1 MRREIVVIKI
11 KKVGDWMNEISII
24 TEKEA
29 ISMINDTSRLVAEDK
44 ANVLQTATAA
54 YSQSG
59 KIVESV
65 EFFNW
70 MDRNYS
76 GASGHMFSSNQAMK
90 DYIASSQGKADWMYK
105 QLQGKGYEYDWMKQQ
120 RGEIKNLFNRYSA
133 GDVSNQPGFDVAET
147 NLITGKETQYQ
158 MKAYISKANP
168 DLHNTSTDIKVVT
181 NAEKADVVSKNG
193 YEVEVYKDRN
203 QIIKDTNERME
214 QIKNGTA
221 SPTYTIKNVA
231 GAMAKAGAI
240 GCVVGMGIESVSSYK
255 DWKRGNLTDEQY
267 LVEIG
272 KAGGNAGL
280 TAAATTGIMIPIKA
294 TIVAAGASTVV
305 TIPIAIA
312 VSAAIDK
319 IIAPCFGRGDY
330 RKILGKAKYY
340 QSMNDVYWDFV
351 TTADMAAD
359 EYVSYIGQVNEQMDY
374 HQKLREKSMQINYK
388 LKDLYDSI

>member
-1 MRREIVVIKI
+1 M
-11 KKVGDWMNEISII
+11 
-24 TEKEA
+24 
-29 ISMINDTSRLVAEDK
+29 
-44 ANVLQTATAA
+44 
-54 YSQSG
+54 
-59 KIVESV
+59 
-65 EFFNW
+65 
-70 MDRNYS
+70 
-76 GASGHMFSSNQAMK
+76 
-90 DYIASSQGKADWMYK
+90 
-105 QLQGKGYEYDWMKQQ
+105 
-120 RGEIKNLFNRYSA
+120 
-133 GDVSNQPGFDVAET
+133 AET

-267 LVEIG
+267 LAEIG
-272 KAGGNAGL
+272 KAGGNGGL

-294 TIVAAGASTVV
+294 TIVAAGVSTVV

-330 RKILGKAKYY
+330 KKILREAYY
-340 QSMNDVYWDFV
+340 YNSLEKCYAAFMEKIENASCEYISFVDRFIEQDQSYKKIRIQENC
-351 TTADMAAD
+351 
-359 EYVSYIGQVNEQMDY
+359 
-374 HQKLREKSMQINYK
+374 INQQ
-388 LKDLYDSI
+388 LKNLYDSI